1 MNLTEKDPRW
11 IGAWWLGFVSISGL
25 FFISGGLLLLFPKE
39 MKSGRQKRLQALKKG
54 ELPSSDNS
62 IQYTIK
68 GYIMASIKICF
79 NKVLML
85 AIAAVTI
92 KMVYIIGLASF
103 LIKILVVK
111 FGVPSYK
118 ASMILGVRMI
128 PTMICKLFYLII
140 FYYECNIRKLLNS
153 SFLVDFLRAVKC
165 WM

>member
-11 IGAWWLGFVSISGL
+11 IGAWWLGFISISGL

-39 MKSGRQKRLQALKKG
+39 MKSGREKRLQALKKG
-54 ELPSSDNS
+54 DLPSSDNS

-92 KMVYIIGLASF
+92 RMVYVIGMASF
-103 LIKILVVK
+103 LVKILVVK

-118 ASMILGVRMI
+118 ASMILGVVMI
-128 PTMICKLFYLII
+128 PTMICKLFYLIT
-140 FYYECNIRKLLNS
+140 FSMNAT
-153 SFLVDFLRAVKC
+153 FLRL
-165 WM
+165 